1 MAPRPESLQ
10 SAIPNPARIRKW
22 KCVSKRR
29 IHRSEICIEPRD
41 GESFGRRKRMDAN
54 PIGKKG
60 GRVAAMEQ
68 PKGNVQNRKPK
79 LRRVRT
85 AKDKGWNASQET
97 EPVGL
102 GKDRGSGNPETQF
115 AEDTPMG

>member
-1 MAPRPESLQ
+1 
-10 SAIPNPARIRKW
+10 
-22 KCVSKRR
+22 
-29 IHRSEICIEPRD
+29 
-41 GESFGRRKRMDAN
+41 MDAN

-68 PKGNVQNRKPK
+68 LKGNVQNRKPK
-79 LRRVRT
+79 PRKMRT

-102 GKDRGSGNPETQF
+102 GKDRGSGKPETQF